1 MCPCTHPDLTR
12 GKFGPYQNQML
23 MGDQTQ
29 SNLFR
34 ITTEKVGDHW
44 QGAVMPFMD
53 GLESGVMRPLFL
65 KDGSL
70 LLGQTGRGWQA
81 KGGHVASLQHI
92 KWDGKT
98 IAPAIKNV
106 TATATGFAVEFTQ
119 PLTNKPTAEQLQ
131 NAIKLESW
139 VYRDAP
145 DYGSDELGLQQEKI
159 KSISVS
165 EDAKHIRIDLDSL
178 VQPKVHPEQTARVY
192 HINIKPEKWFTDATA
207 ESLQA
212 YYTLYEFAKAE

>member
-1 MCPCTHPDLTR
+1 
-12 GKFGPYQNQML
+12 ML

-159 KSISVS
+159 KSISIS
-165 EDAKHIRIDLDSL
+165 EDAKQIRIDLDSL
-178 VQPKVHPEQTARVY
+178 DQPKVHPEQTARVY
-192 HINIKPEKWFTDATA
+192 NINIKSEKWFADAAA
-207 ESLQA
+207 ETLQA
-212 YYTLYEFAKAE
+212 YYTLYDFGKK